1 MCKRQRSEIQTT
13 RQGEWCIVTMTAAPT
28 LPLALWDDDV
38 PRTRRSDLLTSH
50 LAGDQSQPTI
60 AGTKLAV
67 LFLVSQEGSLV
78 GSEINDLFRTNYKR
92 RGWKRV
98 SYDSPRKRAGEM
110 VADGLLTIVATH
122 IGLNGAPEREFAVSL
137 AGLHTLAVSR

>member
-1 MCKRQRSEIQTT
+1 M
-13 RQGEWCIVTMTAAPT
+13 TMTATPT
-28 LPLALWDDDV
+28 LPPRLWDDDV
-38 PRTRRSDLLTSH
+38 PRTRRSDPLTSH
-50 LAGDQSQPTI
+50 LAGDKSQPTI

-78 GSEINDLFRTNYKR
+78 GTEINDLFRANYKK

-110 VADGLLTIVATH
+110 VEDGLLTVFATH
-122 IGLNGAPEREFAVSL
+122 IGLNGSPEREFAVSL
-137 AGLHTLAVSR
+137 TGLHMLAVSK